1 MIDEVDSFSR
11 NEKALN
17 LIIKALI
24 NRGGVS
30 TGNGVKKNS
39 LTSTCVIG
47 IANSV
52 DLTFRKKDGALSQR
66 DEQILFKPYDETDIE
81 EIINEKMNECRIT

>member
-1 MIDEVDSFSR
+1 VIDEVDTFSR

-24 NRGGVS
+24 NRGGATS
-30 TGNGVKKNS
+30 SNGVRKNS
-39 LTSTCVIG
+39 LTRTCVIG

-66 DEQILFKPYDETDIE
+66 DE
-81 EIINEKMNECRIT
+81 

>member
-1 MIDEVDSFSR
+1 M
-11 NEKALN
+11 N

-24 NRGGVS
+24 NRGGANNS
-30 TGNGVKKNS
+30 TKKNS
-39 LTSTCVIG
+39 LTRTCVIG

-66 DEQILFKPYDETDIE
+66 DEQILFKPYDEDDIE
-81 EIINEKMNECRIT
+81 DIINEKMNECRMAQLK